1 MNISRKDVIS
11 DHVNQWFGGVE
22 KLLQQYS
29 DFDFVDGISRSIFQI
44 ENLLKKNFS
53 PIELEYIA
61 RSECEYIATKS
72 FSSHGNFDL
81 RFVAVLAAGDY
92 FDFVSDNG
100 PRGRFIE
107 YGDSQTRCTIG
118 ACALSL
124 KILRPLMQREELW
137 VEKWLAGK
145 GTSQPQ
151 TLSRAVLAMIA
162 EFEVSYE

>member
-1 MNISRKDVIS
+1 MIINRRDVIR
-11 DHVNQWFGGVE
+11 DHVNQWFNAVG
-22 KLLQQYS
+22 KLLQQYN

-44 ENLLKKNFS
+44 ENLLKRSFS
-53 PIELEYIA
+53 SVELEYIA
-61 RSECEYIATKS
+61 RSECEFIATKS

-81 RFVAVLAAGDY
+81 RFVAILATGDY
-92 FDFVSDNG
+92 LDLVSDNG

-107 YGDSQTRCTIG
+107 YGDFQTRCTIC

-124 KILRPLMQREELW
+124 KILRPLMEREDLW
-137 VEKWLAGK
+137 VKKWLAEK

-151 TLSRAVLAMIA
+151 PLSCAVLAMIA